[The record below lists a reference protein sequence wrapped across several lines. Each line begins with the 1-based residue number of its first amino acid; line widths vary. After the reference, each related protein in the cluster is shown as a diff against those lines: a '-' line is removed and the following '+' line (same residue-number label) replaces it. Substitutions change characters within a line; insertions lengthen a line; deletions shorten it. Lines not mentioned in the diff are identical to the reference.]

1 MESADKGNEPTPNVL
16 LMLALAVGM
25 WGLLYLGL
33 RAAGPG
39 RNPDIAVE
47 AESVPQLANLSNQP
61 QVTLPTRTRAKATR
75 QRRFGPSL
83 AARVFSRSTSLN

>member
-39 RNPDIAVE
+39 RNHSDIAVE
-47 AESVPQLANLSNQP
+47 AESVPQLANLSNLD
-61 QVTLPTRTRAKATR
+61 LP
-75 QRRFGPSL
+75 RFRG
-83 AARVFSRSTSLN
+83 RVRSWVQGI